1 MYIQAKIG
9 IDLFFL
15 SAVLLLFLKR
25 IYPPNKEMIK
35 ALTIEKTATLS
46 TKLYITSVVV
56 ELTLSSIWNFRDT

>member
-15 SAVLLLFLKR
+15 STMVLLFLKR

>member
-1 MYIQAKIG
+1 MYVQAKIAM
-9 IDLFFL
+9 DLFFL
-15 SAVLLLFLKR
+15 STVFLLFLKR

-35 ALTIEKTATLS
+35 ALIMEKKATLS